1 MFSDS
6 LGGLVGHE
14 VIVVAGGISYRGKLI
29 EVTETEIFLQGELGW
44 MQIEVEY
51 VTELKPANPGE

>member
-6 LGGLVGHE
+6 LAGLVGHE
-14 VIVVAGGISYRGKLI
+14 VIAMAGGISYRGKLI

-44 MQIEVEY
+44 MQLQVEY
-51 VTELKPANPGE
+51 VTEIRAA